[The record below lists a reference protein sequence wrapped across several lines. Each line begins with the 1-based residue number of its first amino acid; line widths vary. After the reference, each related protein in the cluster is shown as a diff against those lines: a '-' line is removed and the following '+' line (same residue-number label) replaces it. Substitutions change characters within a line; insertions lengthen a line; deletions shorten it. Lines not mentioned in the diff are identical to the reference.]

1 MIGLFV
7 FGCFITA
14 IVATACG
21 LIVAGIRADRREL
34 EEIGEQEGAQPP
46 RSGGPGA

>member
-7 FGCFITA
+7 VGCFITA

-21 LIVAGIRADRREL
+21 LIVTGIRADKRDLDERRSVEP
-34 EEIGEQEGAQPP
+34 A
-46 RSGGPGA
+46 ADNY

>member
-1 MIGLFV
+1 MIGIFI

-21 LIVAGIRADRREL
+21 LIVAGIRADKREL
-34 EEIGEQEGAQPP
+34 EELSEQQIGQRPSSG
-46 RSGGPGA
+46 RSGA